1 MIILRILVVEDE
13 FSLADIIATK
23 LRKEKYNV
31 DISSDGEEGLD
42 NALSGVYDLIILDI
56 MLPKING
63 IEILKEI
70 RKSNIDTK
78 VIMLT
83 AKSSLDD
90 KLIGFEN
97 GANDYI
103 TKPFHIEELI
113 ARVNVQLRN
122 NEKNI
127 NKDILK
133 FGDIELNVRTS
144 TITCTKN
151 NESINV
157 SYKELMILEYLLNN
171 SNQIIS
177 KEQIYDKI
185 WGIDTDFESKEVF
198 SHANAACHR
207 ISHFGGHPA
216 APLAV
221 PGSKDPGGLCDDR
234 LLRHNAAVALHPVR
248 KPGKTTC
255 GFSAAER
262 PLVRGISGGRA
273 GLCLCPH
280 GVSALAPGL
289 SLWSG
294 VHEPGRGRGS
304 LFCILSGRLWRCS
317 GHCLCR
323 QHFDHVLLL

>member
-1 MIILRILVVEDE
+1 MRILVVEDE

-31 DISSDGEEGLD
+31 DISLDGEEGLD
-42 NALSGVYDLIILDI
+42 KALSDIYDLIILDI
-56 MLPKING
+56 MLPKVNG

-70 RKSNIDTK
+70 RNNNIDTK

-113 ARVNVQLRN
+113 ARVNVQLRS

-151 NESINV
+151 NESINI
-157 SYKELMILEYLLNN
+157 SYKELMILEYLMNN

-185 WGIDTDFESKEVF
+185 WGIDTDFESNNLEAYLSF
-198 SHANAACHR
+198 
-207 ISHFGGHPA
+207 
-216 APLAV
+216 
-221 PGSKDPGGLCDDR
+221 
-234 LLRHNAAVALHPVR
+234 VR
-248 KPGKTTC
+248 KKLKIIDSDVTIK
-255 GFSAAER
+255 AI
-262 PLVRGISGGRA
+262 RGMGYK
-273 GLCLCPH
+273 LE
-280 GVSALAPGL
+280 V
-289 SLWSG
+289 
-294 VHEPGRGRGS
+294 
-304 LFCILSGRLWRCS
+304 
-317 GHCLCR
+317 
-323 QHFDHVLLL
+323 

>member
-1 MIILRILVVEDE
+1 MRILVVEDE

-31 DISSDGEEGLD
+31 NISLNGEEGLD

-56 MLPKING
+56 ILPKING

-70 RKSNIDTK
+70 RNNNTDTK

-103 TKPFHIEELI
+103 TKPFHMEELI
-113 ARVNVQLRN
+113 ARVNVQLRS

-127 NKDILK
+127 NKDVLK

-144 TITCTKN
+144 TISCTKN
-151 NESINV
+151 NETINI
-157 SYKELMILEYLLNN
+157 SYKELMILEYLMNN

-185 WGIDTDFESKEVF
+185 WGIDTDFESNNLEAYLSF
-198 SHANAACHR
+198 
-207 ISHFGGHPA
+207 
-216 APLAV
+216 
-221 PGSKDPGGLCDDR
+221 
-234 LLRHNAAVALHPVR
+234 VR
-248 KPGKTTC
+248 KK
-255 GFSAAER
+255 
-262 PLVRGISGGRA
+262 LKIID
-273 GLCLCPH
+273 
-280 GVSALAPGL
+280 
-289 SLWSG
+289 SG
-294 VHEPGRGRGS
+294 VTIKAIRGLGYK
-304 LFCILSGRLWRCS
+304 LE
-317 GHCLCR
+317 
-323 QHFDHVLLL
+323 V

>member
-1 MIILRILVVEDE
+1 MRILVVEDE

-31 DISSDGEEGLD
+31 DISLDGEDGLD
-42 NALSGVYDLIILDI
+42 KALSDIYDLIILDI
-56 MLPKING
+56 MLPKVNG

-70 RKSNIDTK
+70 RNNNIDTK

-90 KLIGFEN
+90 KLIGFEK

-103 TKPFHIEELI
+103 TKPFHMEELI
-113 ARVNVQLRN
+113 ARVNVWLRS

-157 SYKELMILEYLLNN
+157 SYKELMILEYLMNN

-185 WGIDTDFESKEVF
+185 WGIDTDFESNNLEAYLSF
-198 SHANAACHR
+198 
-207 ISHFGGHPA
+207 
-216 APLAV
+216 
-221 PGSKDPGGLCDDR
+221 
-234 LLRHNAAVALHPVR
+234 VR
-248 KPGKTTC
+248 KKLKIIDSDVTIKAIRSMGYKL
-255 GFSAAER
+255 E
-262 PLVRGISGGRA
+262 V
-273 GLCLCPH
+273 
-280 GVSALAPGL
+280 
-289 SLWSG
+289 
-294 VHEPGRGRGS
+294 
-304 LFCILSGRLWRCS
+304 
-317 GHCLCR
+317 
-323 QHFDHVLLL
+323 

>member
-1 MIILRILVVEDE
+1 MRILVIEDE

-23 LRKEKYNV
+23 LRKEKFNV
-31 DISSDGEEGLD
+31 DISLDGEEGLD

-70 RKSNIDTK
+70 RNNNIDTK

-90 KLIGFEN
+90 KLVGFEY

-103 TKPFHIEELI
+103 TKPFHMEELI

-144 TITCTKN
+144 TITCIKN
-151 NESINV
+151 NESINI
-157 SYKELMILEYLLNN
+157 SYKELMILEYLMNN

-185 WGIDTDFESKEVF
+185 WGIDNYFESNNLEAYLSF
-198 SHANAACHR
+198 
-207 ISHFGGHPA
+207 
-216 APLAV
+216 
-221 PGSKDPGGLCDDR
+221 
-234 LLRHNAAVALHPVR
+234 VR
-248 KPGKTTC
+248 KKLKIIDSDVTIK
-255 GFSAAER
+255 AI
-262 PLVRGISGGRA
+262 RGMGYK
-273 GLCLCPH
+273 LE
-280 GVSALAPGL
+280 V
-289 SLWSG
+289 
-294 VHEPGRGRGS
+294 
-304 LFCILSGRLWRCS
+304 
-317 GHCLCR
+317 
-323 QHFDHVLLL
+323 

>member
-1 MIILRILVVEDE
+1 MKILVVEDE
-13 FSLADIIATK
+13 FSLADIISTK
-23 LRKEKYNV
+23 LKKEKYNV
-31 DISSDGEEGLD
+31 DISLDGEDGLN

-70 RKSNIDTK
+70 RDNNIDTK

-127 NKDILK
+127 NKDIIK

-144 TITCTKN
+144 IITCNKN
-151 NESINV
+151 NESINI
-157 SYKELMILEYLLNN
+157 SYKELMILEYLINN
-171 SNQIIS
+171 ANQIIS

-185 WGIDTDFESKEVF
+185 WGIDIDFESNNLEVYLSF
-198 SHANAACHR
+198 
-207 ISHFGGHPA
+207 
-216 APLAV
+216 
-221 PGSKDPGGLCDDR
+221 
-234 LLRHNAAVALHPVR
+234 VR
-248 KPGKTTC
+248 KKLKIIDSDVTIK
-255 GFSAAER
+255 AI
-262 PLVRGISGGRA
+262 RGMGYK
-273 GLCLCPH
+273 LE
-280 GVSALAPGL
+280 V
-289 SLWSG
+289 
-294 VHEPGRGRGS
+294 
-304 LFCILSGRLWRCS
+304 
-317 GHCLCR
+317 
-323 QHFDHVLLL
+323 

>member
-1 MIILRILVVEDE
+1 MRILVVEDE

-31 DISSDGEEGLD
+31 DISLDGEEGLD
-42 NALSGVYDLIILDI
+42 NALSGVYDLIVLDI

-70 RKSNIDTK
+70 RNNNIDTK

-103 TKPFHIEELI
+103 TKPFHMEELI

-144 TITCTKN
+144 TISCIKN
-151 NESINV
+151 NESINI
-157 SYKELMILEYLLNN
+157 SYKELMILEYLMNN

-185 WGIDTDFESKEVF
+185 WGIDNYFESNNLEAYLSF
-198 SHANAACHR
+198 
-207 ISHFGGHPA
+207 
-216 APLAV
+216 
-221 PGSKDPGGLCDDR
+221 
-234 LLRHNAAVALHPVR
+234 VR
-248 KPGKTTC
+248 KKLKIIDSDVTIK
-255 GFSAAER
+255 AI
-262 PLVRGISGGRA
+262 RGMGYK
-273 GLCLCPH
+273 LE
-280 GVSALAPGL
+280 V
-289 SLWSG
+289 
-294 VHEPGRGRGS
+294 
-304 LFCILSGRLWRCS
+304 
-317 GHCLCR
+317 
-323 QHFDHVLLL
+323 

>member
-1 MIILRILVVEDE
+1 MRILVVEDE

-31 DISSDGEEGLD
+31 DISLDGEEGLD
-42 NALSGVYDLIILDI
+42 KALSDIYDLIILDI
-56 MLPKING
+56 MLPKVNG

-70 RKSNIDTK
+70 RNNNIDTK

-113 ARVNVQLRN
+113 ARVNVWLRSS
-122 NEKNI
+122 EKSI

-151 NESINV
+151 NESINIP
-157 SYKELMILEYLLNN
+157 YKELMILEYLMNN

-185 WGIDTDFESKEVF
+185 WGIDTDFESNNLEAYLSF
-198 SHANAACHR
+198 
-207 ISHFGGHPA
+207 
-216 APLAV
+216 
-221 PGSKDPGGLCDDR
+221 
-234 LLRHNAAVALHPVR
+234 VR
-248 KPGKTTC
+248 KKLKIIDSDVTIK
-255 GFSAAER
+255 AI
-262 PLVRGISGGRA
+262 RGIGYK
-273 GLCLCPH
+273 LE
-280 GVSALAPGL
+280 V
-289 SLWSG
+289 
-294 VHEPGRGRGS
+294 
-304 LFCILSGRLWRCS
+304 
-317 GHCLCR
+317 
-323 QHFDHVLLL
+323 